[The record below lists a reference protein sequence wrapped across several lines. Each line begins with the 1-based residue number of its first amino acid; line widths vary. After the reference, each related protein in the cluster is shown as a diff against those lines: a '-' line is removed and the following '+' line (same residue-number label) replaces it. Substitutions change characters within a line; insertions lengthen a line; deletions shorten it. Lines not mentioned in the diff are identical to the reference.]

1 MEERQAEAGFK
12 QDTSAAVTAMTGG
25 AIDESTNPHV
35 VRIICRDGVHS
46 DNFTN
51 PNYYSITE
59 TEAIFG
65 HIKNFLDM

>member
-1 MEERQAEAGFK
+1 
-12 QDTSAAVTAMTGG
+12 MTGG
-25 AIDESTNPHV
+25 AIDESTNSHV

-51 PNYYSITE
+51 PNYYSIAE

-65 HIKNFLDM
+65 HIKNFLDMKSV